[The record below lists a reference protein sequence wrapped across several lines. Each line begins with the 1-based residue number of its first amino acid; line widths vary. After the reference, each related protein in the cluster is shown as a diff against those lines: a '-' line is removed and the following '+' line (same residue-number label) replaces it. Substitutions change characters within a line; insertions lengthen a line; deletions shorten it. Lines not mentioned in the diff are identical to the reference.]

1 MVEIN
6 QSLEANPSQAN
17 QNQAQP
23 LNQSPKGLFQ
33 IPDKFLQ
40 MLPLLPLALEA
51 LTGQK
56 VPAVGSLAEIQTALQ
71 QLQISL
77 QQVLTNQQQLWT
89 KLTSLETTASS
100 QLTNLSQQITST
112 NQSFRLLATETKK
125 SLEFSQPKPQ
135 VEYE

>member
-6 QSLEANPSQAN
+6 QSMEANPSQAN

-77 QQVLTNQQQLWT
+77 QQVLT

-112 NQSFRLLATETKK
+112 NQSFRLLA
-125 SLEFSQPKPQ
+125 
-135 VEYE
+135 

>member
-6 QSLEANPSQAN
+6 PSLEANPSQAN
-17 QNQAQP
+17 HNQAFNQAQP
-23 LNQSPKGLFQ
+23 QANPKGLFQ

-77 QQVLTNQQQLWT
+77 QQVLT

-125 SLEFSQPKPQ
+125 IQECSQPNPPF
-135 VEYE
+135 E

>member
-6 QSLEANPSQAN
+6 QFSSPNQNADNQQTNPSQTNPN
-17 QNQAQP
+17 QAFNQQNSFNQAQP

-40 MLPLLPLALEA
+40 LLPLLPLALEA

-77 QQVLTNQQQLWT
+77 QQVLTNQQQL
-89 KLTSLETTASS
+89 
-100 QLTNLSQQITST
+100 
-112 NQSFRLLATETKK
+112 
-125 SLEFSQPKPQ
+125 
-135 VEYE
+135 